1 MLRCQVLCSPGGL
14 CPALIACVCAHS
26 SGRAEQRGF
35 PGCAVLGKAV
45 SIRDSLLLTERGRA
59 PAVCKASAPR
69 SPPRSRVCCA
79 GTVGLRGAPLRGTT
93 HSITVRCSHCIPL
106 VPAQSP
112 RGCRVPLGHSSARGG
127 HGVTAAGDVGTAGS
141 GAMTA
146 PASPVITARMGPV
159 CAKPE
164 PRGERSIH
172 LPAQV
177 SVLALLQ
184 QGWMWGINSLTP
196 PPPPPKP
203 SSPVLGSLRR

>member
-93 HSITVRCSHCIPL
+93 HSITVRCSHCVPL
-106 VPAQSP
+106 IPAQSP
-112 RGCRVPLGHSSARGG
+112 PGLPGAIGSQQRSGRARSDRCWGRGDSREWGNDSPRQPCNYSPDGARVCETRAPWGAKHPSAST
-127 HGVTAAGDVGTAGS
+127 GVCARPAPAGLDVGN
-141 GAMTA
+141 
-146 PASPVITARMGPV
+146 
-159 CAKPE
+159 
-164 PRGERSIH
+164 
-172 LPAQV
+172 Q
-177 SVLALLQ
+177 
-184 QGWMWGINSLTP
+184 
-196 PPPPPKP
+196 
-203 SSPVLGSLRR
+203 